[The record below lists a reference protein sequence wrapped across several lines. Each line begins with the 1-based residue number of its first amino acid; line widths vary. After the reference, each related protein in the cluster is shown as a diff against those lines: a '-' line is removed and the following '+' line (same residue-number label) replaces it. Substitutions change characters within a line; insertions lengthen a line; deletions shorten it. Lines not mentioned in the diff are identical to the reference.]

1 MNLHGSTA
9 AELRDHYLRWRF
21 VPLAA
26 ELLRRDGVGSVTL
39 AFAQFW
45 NDEAH
50 DAVHDGLF
58 VSPSQT
64 PGWPLEEVDWD
75 TLSEAHRALCGRG
88 HDEFYGDNYDLI
100 HAFAAYCKPG
110 CDQEMSSDEAYLPY
124 AVAWL
129 KDGQLQVDLVGELL
143 HQGREDW
150 PLLTHGPPPVGRAER
165 VRGGALLTVG
175 ELLVATE
182 ADEHLS
188 EAIEMASILIRTTHA
203 RLNRTKGDAKA
214 DKRVLAWLQAY
225 GGAP

>member
-58 VSPSQT
+58 VSSSQT

-88 HDEFYGDNYDLI
+88 HDEFYGDNYDLSLI
-100 HAFAAYCKPG
+100 H
-110 CDQEMSSDEAYLPY
+110 
-124 AVAWL
+124 
-129 KDGQLQVDLVGELL
+129 
-143 HQGREDW
+143 
-150 PLLTHGPPPVGRAER
+150 
-165 VRGGALLTVG
+165 
-175 ELLVATE
+175 
-182 ADEHLS
+182 
-188 EAIEMASILIRTTHA
+188 I
-203 RLNRTKGDAKA
+203 
-214 DKRVLAWLQAY
+214 
-225 GGAP
+225 